1 MIAIGKPRISN
12 GVLYLDE
19 VEFAK
24 SKIEDGVFYYGKKRT
39 FPSNLTKRDFYDPKE
54 HNIQVVFDNIEGEEY
69 TFVIV
74 EDKQTEFPLSQQE
87 IDWVKN
93 KWKTIQEIC
102 DNKVDEIHQY
112 YNYMKGKIE
121 S

>member
-19 VEFAK
+19 AEFT
-24 SKIEDGVFYYGKKRT
+24 SGETINDFFRT
-39 FPSNLTKRDFYDPKE
+39 RRDFYDPE
-54 HNIQVVFDNIEGEEY
+54 AHNIKVVFDNIEEEDR
-69 TFVIV
+69 TFVLV
-74 EDKQTEFPLSQQE
+74 KDKKTEFPPSQQE
-87 IDWVKN
+87 IDWIKT
-93 KWKTIQEIC
+93 KWETIQKIC

-112 YNYMKGKIE
+112 YNYMKRKIG

>member
-19 VEFAK
+19 AEFT
-24 SKIEDGVFYYGKKRT
+24 SGETINDFFRT
-39 FPSNLTKRDFYDPKE
+39 RRDFYDPE
-54 HNIQVVFDNIEGEEY
+54 AHNIKVVFDNIEEEDR
-69 TFVIV
+69 TLVLV
-74 EDKQTEFPLSQQE
+74 KDKKTEFPLSQQE
-87 IDWVKN
+87 IDWIKT
-93 KWKTIQEIC
+93 KWETIQKTC

-112 YNYMKGKIE
+112 YNYMKGKIG

>member
-19 VEFAK
+19 AEFV
-24 SKIEDGVFYYGKKRT
+24 SRETINDFYGT
-39 FPSNLTKRDFYDPKE
+39 MPDFYDPE
-54 HNIQVVFDNIEGEEY
+54 AHNIRVVFDNIEEEER
-69 TFVIV
+69 TFVLV
-74 EDKQTEFPLSQQE
+74 KDKRTEFPLSQQE
-87 IDWVKN
+87 TDWIKT
-93 KWKTIQEIC
+93 KWETIQEIC

-112 YNYMKGKIE
+112 YNYMKGKIG